1 MSNRHLYIM
10 IICVGSGGY
19 FNPVIT
25 LGFTLARV
33 LSIPQAICY
42 FFAQIIGG
50 IVGAALV
57 RVCIPFTVH
66 FLKYILP
73 SFRA

>member
-1 MSNRHLYIM
+1 M

-33 LSIPQAICY
+33 LSIPQAVCY

-66 FLKYILP
+66 FFENIFYIV
-73 SFRA
+73 FVHE